1 MLLNYK
7 STGEGKP
14 VILIHGLF
22 GSLDNLG
29 LLGKALS
36 SHYRVIQIDLPNH
49 GMSYQPSE
57 FTYQSLADDVLALLD
72 HLGLDETVLI
82 GHSMGGKVSM
92 ALAQQHP
99 ERVEKLIVLDMAPY
113 DYGVHRHQNVFA
125 GLTASQ
131 SQILA
136 SRKDA
141 EAILAQHIIEPGVRQ
156 FLLKSLYRSETG
168 SYQWRFN
175 IDHLIDQYP
184 KIIGWDV
191 LGTYSGPTLF
201 VKGQQSEYITEDH
214 RTAIAQQFPN
224 AKAHMVSGTGHWLH
238 AEKPETVEKVVTRF
252 LATL

>member
-49 GMSYQPSE
+49 GMSYQPPE
-57 FTYQSLADDVLALLD
+57 FTYQSLAADVLALLD
-72 HLGLDETVLI
+72 HLDLEKTVLI
-82 GHSMGGKVSM
+82 GHSMGGKVAM

-113 DYGVHRHQNVFA
+113 DYGVHRHKNVFA

-131 SQILA
+131 KKRWHRARMPKPFWHNILLSRVSDSFCLNRCTEVKPAATSGA
-136 SRKDA
+136 ST
-141 EAILAQHIIEPGVRQ
+141 
-156 FLLKSLYRSETG
+156 S
-168 SYQWRFN
+168 
-175 IDHLIDQYP
+175 
-184 KIIGWDV
+184 
-191 LGTYSGPTLF
+191 
-201 VKGQQSEYITEDH
+201 IT
-214 RTAIAQQFPN
+214 
-224 AKAHMVSGTGHWLH
+224 
-238 AEKPETVEKVVTRF
+238 
-252 LATL
+252 